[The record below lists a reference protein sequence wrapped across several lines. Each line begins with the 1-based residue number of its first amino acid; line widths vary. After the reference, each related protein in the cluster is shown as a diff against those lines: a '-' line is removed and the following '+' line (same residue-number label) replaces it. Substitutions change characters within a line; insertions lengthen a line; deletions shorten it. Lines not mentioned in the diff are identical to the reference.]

1 MIKTRQDIN
10 QFINQHSDQL
20 AQQVMQR
27 SQRWYEKL
35 EDAAE
40 QEFLI
45 PATERQINEALQ
57 KFVVKNV
64 NAIMDLSLELHDGWL
79 RLYATVNIKGI
90 FAKLAVN
97 LSLVHVQLDRHR
109 QRFVFSQLSDTDV
122 IALYTDSY
130 LKTKGVDIALWWFHK
145 VIKKDPLGLILGKIN
160 LTRQK
165 EDILYLD
172 IGRWLKKNKK
182 IMDTLRKVQVNHGF
196 LAEQQLVLKANANIA
211 DALNIGTG
219 KQVITDADNPAN
231 AKIDD
236 SETVL
241 TKTPKPDAPTT
252 DQTTIDTLSDNDLT
266 KHPTQETRARTST
279 EEG

>member
-252 DQTTIDTLSDNDLT
+252 DQTTVDTLLDNDLA
-266 KHPTQETRARTST
+266 KHPTQETSARTST
-279 EEG
+279 EAV

>member
-252 DQTTIDTLSDNDLT
+252 DQTTVDTHSDNDLT
-266 KHPTQETRARTST
+266 KHPTQ
-279 EEG
+279 

>member
-252 DQTTIDTLSDNDLT
+252 DQTTVDTLSDNDLT

>member
-1 MIKTRQDIN
+1 VIKTRQDIN

-252 DQTTIDTLSDNDLT
+252 DQTTVDTLSDNDLT

-279 EEG
+279 EAV

>member
-252 DQTTIDTLSDNDLT
+252 DQTTVDTHSDNDLT

-279 EEG
+279 EAV

>member
-219 KQVITDADNPAN
+219 KQVITEADNPAN

-252 DQTTIDTLSDNDLT
+252 DQTTVDTHSDNDLT
-266 KHPTQETRARTST
+266 KHPTQETSARTST

>member
-252 DQTTIDTLSDNDLT
+252 AQTTVDTHSDNDLT

>member
-57 KFVVKNV
+57 NFVVKNV

-219 KQVITDADNPAN
+219 KQVITEADNPAN

-252 DQTTIDTLSDNDLT
+252 DQTTVDTHSDNDLT
-266 KHPTQETRARTST
+266 KHPTQETSARTST

>member
-1 MIKTRQDIN
+1 VIKTRQDIN

-252 DQTTIDTLSDNDLT
+252 DQTTVDTHSDNDLT

>member
-57 KFVVKNV
+57 NFVVKNV

-219 KQVITDADNPAN
+219 KQVITEADNPAN

-252 DQTTIDTLSDNDLT
+252 DQTTVDTHSDNDLT

>member
-211 DALNIGTG
+211 DTLNIGTG

-252 DQTTIDTLSDNDLT
+252 DQTTVDTHSDNDLT
-266 KHPTQETRARTST
+266 KHPTQETSARTST

>member
-219 KQVITDADNPAN
+219 KQVITEADNPAN

-252 DQTTIDTLSDNDLT
+252 DQTTVDTHSDNDLT

>member
-130 LKTKGVDIALWWFHK
+130 LKTKGLDIALWWFHK

-231 AKIDD
+231 AKTDD

-252 DQTTIDTLSDNDLT
+252 DQTTVDTHSDNDLT

>member
-211 DALNIGTG
+211 ATLNIGTG

>member
-252 DQTTIDTLSDNDLT
+252 DQTTVDTHSDNDLT
-266 KHPTQETRARTST
+266 KHPTQETRARTSA
-279 EEG
+279 EAV

>member
-211 DALNIGTG
+211 DTLNIGTG

-252 DQTTIDTLSDNDLT
+252 DQTTVDTHSDNDLT

-279 EEG
+279 EAV

>member
-219 KQVITDADNPAN
+219 KQVITEADNPAN
-231 AKIDD
+231 AKTDD
-236 SETVL
+236 SEAVL
-241 TKTPKPDAPTT
+241 TKTPKPDATT
-252 DQTTIDTLSDNDLT
+252 TAQTTIDTHSDNDLT

>member
-1 MIKTRQDIN
+1 VIKTRQDIN

-219 KQVITDADNPAN
+219 KQVITEADNPAN
-231 AKIDD
+231 AKTDD
-236 SETVL
+236 SEAVL
-241 TKTPKPDAPTT
+241 TKTPKPDATTT
-252 DQTTIDTLSDNDLT
+252 DQTTVDTHSDNDLT
-266 KHPTQETRARTST
+266 KHPTQETSARTST

>member
-279 EEG
+279 EAV

>member
-252 DQTTIDTLSDNDLT
+252 DQTTVDTHSDNDLT
-266 KHPTQETRARTST
+266 KHPTQETSARTST

>member
-252 DQTTIDTLSDNDLT
+252 DQTTVDTHSDNDLT

>member
-219 KQVITDADNPAN
+219 KQVITEADNPAN

-252 DQTTIDTLSDNDLT
+252 DQTTVDTLLDNDLA
-266 KHPTQETRARTST
+266 KHPTQETSARTST
-279 EEG
+279 EAV

>member
-219 KQVITDADNPAN
+219 KQVITDADNPTN

-252 DQTTIDTLSDNDLT
+252 DQTTVDTHSDNDLT

>member
-219 KQVITDADNPAN
+219 KQVITEADNPAN
-231 AKIDD
+231 AKTDD
-236 SETVL
+236 SEAVL

-252 DQTTIDTLSDNDLT
+252 DQTTVDTHSDNDLT
-266 KHPTQETRARTST
+266 KHPTQETSARTST

>member
-160 LTRQK
+160 ITRQK

-252 DQTTIDTLSDNDLT
+252 DQTTVDTHSDNDLT
-266 KHPTQETRARTST
+266 KHPTQETSARTST

>member
-145 VIKKDPLGLILGKIN
+145 VIKEDPLGLILGKIN

-279 EEG
+279 EAV